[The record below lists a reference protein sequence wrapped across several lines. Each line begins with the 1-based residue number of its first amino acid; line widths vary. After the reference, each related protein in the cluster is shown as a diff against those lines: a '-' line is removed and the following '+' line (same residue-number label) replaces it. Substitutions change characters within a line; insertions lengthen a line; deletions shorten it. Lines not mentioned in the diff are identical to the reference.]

1 MPGLLDRR
9 CLVRSPTQDAVQ
21 TPPTPLH
28 LPTPLESSVSFGIPD
43 DFKELVRERTNLV
56 ELVSATVELQALRG
70 GLDYVGLCP
79 FHQDNNPSFHVYPD
93 RNTYR
98 CWVCDAGGDCFSWA
112 MEIERL
118 SFPEAIEFLADRL
131 GMEVPR
137 QNGGRPQQNKQQRQ
151 SLFDVL
157 AWAETEMHNF
167 LRGSAEAAKV
177 RDYLGG
183 RGYNDDV
190 IQQFKLG
197 YHPEDQNWFINQ
209 CRGKFTEEQLFR
221 VGLRLEGNYGF
232 YDHFLFKDRL
242 VFPVRDDRGRPVAFG
257 GRVLPG
263 GDDSRGK
270 YQNSSENDFF
280 KKSNVLYAFDVANQT
295 IRKTGTTYVVEG
307 YTDCI
312 SCHQHGVTNVV
323 ATLGTALTEQHVA
336 KIKRFGKRV
345 VLVYDGDTAGQN
357 AAERAIS
364 RLLAQEIDLRVMTL
378 PDGEDPADFVSR
390 AGSSAFNELA
400 NEAPEAIDYK
410 FDRCVARHGTDS
422 INAREQVRDETLD
435 LLVQCQHLDGTD
447 RMDMILGKLAR
458 KLVTEEWRI
467 RNRLE
472 ELRQQ
477 VARRQRFQPE
487 ELPQPAPISTASKVE
502 NEVLEILFTQP
513 DLFNAIRSEIGS
525 EDFNNIRLRTL
536 FERILDL
543 SEEGTFNG
551 SESVLNSL
559 DADLELKKLTVALAD
574 SARDKNIESLL
585 NADVAEG
592 QLSYLTSVLNAI
604 TLRRTERQT
613 ELSKHTLSSATGEPT
628 DDTLDALRRLQQAK
642 LDRMRHPKSLK

>member
-1 MPGLLDRR
+1 
-9 CLVRSPTQDAVQ
+9 
-21 TPPTPLH
+21 
-28 LPTPLESSVSFGIPD
+28 
-43 DFKELVRERTNLV
+43 
-56 ELVSATVELQALRG
+56 
-70 GLDYVGLCP
+70 
-79 FHQDNNPSFHVYPD
+79 
-93 RNTYR
+93 
-98 CWVCDAGGDCFSWA
+98 
-112 MEIERL
+112 
-118 SFPEAIEFLADRL
+118 
-131 GMEVPR
+131 
-137 QNGGRPQQNKQQRQ
+137 
-151 SLFDVL
+151 
-157 AWAETEMHNF
+157 
-167 LRGSAEAAKV
+167 
-177 RDYLGG
+177 
-183 RGYNDDV
+183 
-190 IQQFKLG
+190 
-197 YHPEDQNWFINQ
+197 
-209 CRGKFTEEQLFR
+209 
-221 VGLRLEGNYGF
+221 
-232 YDHFLFKDRL
+232 
-242 VFPVRDDRGRPVAFG
+242 
-257 GRVLPG
+257 
-263 GDDSRGK
+263 
-270 YQNSSENDFF
+270 
-280 KKSNVLYAFDVANQT
+280 
-295 IRKTGTTYVVEG
+295 
-307 YTDCI
+307 
-312 SCHQHGVTNVV
+312 
-323 ATLGTALTEQHVA
+323 
-336 KIKRFGKRV
+336 
-345 VLVYDGDTAGQN
+345 
-357 AAERAIS
+357 
-364 RLLAQEIDLRVMTL
+364 
-378 PDGEDPADFVSR
+378 
-390 AGSSAFNELA
+390 
-400 NEAPEAIDYK
+400 
-410 FDRCVARHGTDS
+410 
-422 INAREQVRDETLD
+422 
-435 LLVQCQHLDGTD
+435 
-447 RMDMILGKLAR
+447 MDMILGKLAR